1 MLCVIAK
8 LPEDAS
14 EKLRLLRD
22 SALPGERAGAPLYGH
37 ITIATYLPEDDGSF
51 AEACVRTIREY
62 SSFTVRY
69 EKLRVLCRTS
79 IIAALPSMTEE
90 LVSLHSRVADPY
102 AASLDQWTGR
112 TGSPIP
118 RFSTIRRRIC
128 RPSAAKCSSIL
139 TRSKP
144 ESAGSN
150 FLKYGK
156 TDIRSGTLSGCA
168 ESCVLMW
175 NPDGKR
181 RILFH

>member
-102 AASLDQWTGR
+102 ADSLDQWTAGKDWHPHTTLLYDPAADLQALCR
-112 TGSPIP
+112 KMQQLCVSGSI
-118 RFSTIRRRIC
+118 
-128 RPSAAKCSSIL
+128 RPSAVSF
-139 TRSKP
+139 
-144 ESAGSN
+144 E
-150 FLKYGK
+150 
-156 TDIRSGTLSGCA
+156 
-168 ESCVLMW
+168 
-175 NPDGKR
+175 
-181 RILFH
+181 

>member
-79 IIAALPSMTEE
+79 IIAA
-90 LVSLHSRVADPY
+90 
-102 AASLDQWTGR
+102 GR
-112 TGSPIP
+112 TGIPIP

>member
-14 EKLRLLRD
+14 EKLRMLRD
-22 SALPGERAGAPLYGH
+22 SALPAELAGVPLYGH

-90 LVSLHSRVADPY
+90 LVSLHSRVADQY
-102 AASLDQWTGR
+102 AGSLDRWTAGKDWLPHTTLFYDPAADLQALCR
-112 TGSPIP
+112 KMQQQFDPFEARISRIELSQVREDGY
-118 RFSTIRRRIC
+118 TIR
-128 RPSAAKCSSIL
+128 
-139 TRSKP
+139 
-144 ESAGSN
+144 
-150 FLKYGK
+150 
-156 TDIRSGTLSGCA
+156 DVIRL
-168 ESCVLMW
+168 
-175 NPDGKR
+175 R
-181 RILFH
+181 